1 MLQSI
6 DINSYSDF
14 LYGMIQKFGK
24 LTRAEFDQLT
34 PYFQMRYLD
43 KRTILLQKGEVED
56 YLSVVVKGVVR
67 KFVKVRGNEITL
79 QLATEGHMIQSE
91 VSFHMRTPSDV
102 ILETLEPTSLICM
115 DYAGV
120 QEALEKIPNAEELG
134 RLIITYMF
142 IKKDA
147 RYYSQLKNSTRERF
161 LEYMRLHPHML
172 QRIPQ
177 KILASYLNIKPETFS
192 RLKHLLRPA
201 KDNKNPSPI
210 KGLQ

>member
-1 MLQSI
+1 MLQQI
-6 DINSYSDF
+6 DISAYSDYLF
-14 LYGMIQKFGK
+14 QMVQKFGK

-34 PYFQMRYLD
+34 PYFQMRYFD
-43 KRTILLQKGEVED
+43 KKTVLLQKGEVED
-56 YLSVVVKGVVR
+56 YLSVVVKGLVR
-67 KFVKVRGNEITL
+67 KYVRVRGNEITL
-79 QLATEGHMIQSE
+79 QLATEGHMVQSE

-102 ILETLEPTSLICM
+102 TLETLEPTALICM
-115 DYAGV
+115 NYAGV
-120 QEALEKIPNAEELG
+120 QEALEKVPNAEEFG

-161 LEYMRLHPHML
+161 LEYMTVHPHML

-192 RLKHLLRPA
+192 RLKHLLRTA
-201 KDNKNPSPI
+201 KEK
-210 KGLQ
+210 